1 MKVRSSALRHGIE
14 SADSIHV
21 ATWPQFV
28 APIDYEHPQRE
39 FRLGFDTKGRLL
51 ELVVLTWD
59 DGSEE
64 IIHAMKARRQYL
76 KLLP

>member
-1 MKVRSSALRHGIE
+1 M
-14 SADSIHV
+14 D
-21 ATWPQFV
+21 
-28 APIDYEHPQRE
+28 DEHPGRE

-59 DGSEE
+59 DGNEE